1 MSAFPPHK
9 SIPSIPVNQSI
20 ALKYLQEY
28 LSLTSSTPYLLPNAK
43 LEPTGPTIGSSHSS
57 VTIHNLQRV
66 EAGLRGEWLAPTL
79 ELEEENAVEIA
90 QGMDDGTAQG
100 SGGDKMDVDGWQD
113 KEEFEREQSIDEGEV
128 GARAQ
133 KVKNGDF
140 DSDLEVES
148 SAKEV
153 PDFTKAPVKELSRD
167 EKAARKADKKARH
180 KAEQK
185 AKEAKKQ
192 STA

>member
-9 SIPSIPVNQSI
+9 SIPSIPVNQAI
-20 ALKYLQEY
+20 ALRYLQEY

-57 VTIHNLQRV
+57 VTIHNLERV

-79 ELEEENAVEIA
+79 ELEENAVEIA
-90 QGMDDGTAQG
+90 QGMDDGTVQG

-113 KEEFEREQSIDEGEV
+113 KEEFEREQSIDEGDV
-128 GARAQ
+128 GARVQ
-133 KVKNGDF
+133 NVKTQQV
-140 DSDLEVES
+140 DSDLEAEPSVKN
-148 SAKEV
+148 A
-153 PDFTKAPVKELSRD
+153 PDFTQAPAGELSRK
-167 EKAARKADKKARH
+167 EKDARKAEKKARH
-180 KAEQK
+180 KAEK
-185 AKEAKKQ
+185 RAKELKKK